1 MFKLFHIMKVSCGI
15 MLNNNGKILMGQRS
29 KEGANPDYWEF
40 PGGQCENNETLEDCL
55 HREWKE
61 ELDLSITINELFHS
75 HKNNDVECFF
85 YIGLINNTENI
96 KMNVHQE
103 IGFYDVNELNNLY
116 LFEED
121 QVLIPI
127 IRNYIQNNKMKVI

>member
-1 MFKLFHIMKVSCGI
+1 MKVSCGI
-15 MLNNNGKILMGQRS
+15 MFDDTGKIFMGLRN

-40 PGGQCENNETLEDCL
+40 PGGQCETDETLEECL

-61 ELDLSITINELFHS
+61 EMDLSITIHKLLHS

-85 YIGLINNTENI
+85 YIGQINNLENV
-96 KMNVHQE
+96 KMNVHQN
-103 IGFYDVNELNNLY
+103 IGFYPVDELNHLH
-116 LFEED
+116 LLEED
-121 QVLIPI
+121 KVLIPI